1 MFADFG
7 AGCGVESGTGAAGVF
22 AAPGQNV
29 GPFVPAGTY
38 NVALVV
44 DGKTAD
50 TKPLRVTDDP
60 EVVLTS
66 AERRKMFDM
75 AMELHAIQPS
85 LSAAASAHASLMRQM
100 NTLAP
105 TLADRSDVPA
115 DVKSSFDALKTELT
129 SMAPKYAVPAGR
141 GGGFGGRGADNSLVV
156 RLNQAKSGLM
166 ASMPA
171 TDQTMKGYAEAKA
184 QAPKAVAD
192 INAEI
197 AKASTLSAALAKYN
211 VVLNVPQ
218 PVKVPEPATPRRTSS
233 TGQR

>member
-1 MFADFG
+1 FG
-7 AGCGVESGTGAAGVF
+7 AGCGVEAGTGAAGVF

-29 GPFVPAGTY
+29 GPFVPGGAY
-38 NVALVV
+38 NVALIV
-44 DGKTAD
+44 DGKTVD

-66 AERRKMFDM
+66 IERRKMFDM

-85 LSAAASAHASLMRQM
+85 LTAAAAAHANLTRQL
-100 NTLAP
+100 NELAP
-105 TLADRSDVPA
+105 TLASRNDVPA

-141 GGGFGGRGADNSLVV
+141 GGGGGGGRGADNSLVV

-166 ASMPA
+166 ATMPA
-171 TDQTMKGYAEAKA
+171 TEQTTKGYAEVKT
-184 QAPKAVAD
+184 QGPKAVAD

-197 AKASTLSAALAKYN
+197 AKASALSGALSKYNLTLS
-211 VVLNVPQ
+211 VPE
-218 PVKVPEPATPRRTSS
+218 PVKVPDTVVGRKTAS
-233 TGQR
+233 Q